1 MVEPQSINNLN
12 ILSIPMN
19 KEETDLVDKFK
30 ALIQKENLIYNSQVI
45 DNNYLI
51 RFLRA
56 RKLKIEKALDMFKK
70 YIQWRDEI
78 KVDDIFND
86 DFPEEADILSI
97 YPQGLHKVDKEG
109 RPIYYELL
117 GKLNIDDLLKKTS
130 FDRLLKYTI
139 RNFEY
144 YLSTAFPA
152 ASKSVGRNISQF
164 FSIIDLKGFN
174 KKLLS
179 KKVYEHIKISTTSLQ
194 NYYPE
199 ILGMSF
205 IINSN
210 LVFKACWTVI
220 KPFLDDKTKNKIHL
234 IGSDYKKTLLKHI
247 SEENIPNFFGGSCKC
262 TERGCLFSN
271 AGPWNNGDEIKL
283 KVPLDKLPTDEGEP
297 NVEND
302 EVIGDLADMQI
313 NNEENGNIQEES

>member
-1 MVEPQSINNLN
+1 MVEPQSVNDIN
-12 ILSIPMN
+12 ILVIPMS
-19 KEETDLVDKFK
+19 KDESDLLDKFK
-30 ALIQKENLIYNSQVI
+30 AVIQKENLIYNSQVI

-56 RKLKIEKALDMFKK
+56 RKLKIEKALEMFKK
-70 YIQWRDEI
+70 YIQWRDEM
-78 KVDDIFND
+78 KVDDIFKD
-86 DFPEEADILSI
+86 EFPEESDILSI

-117 GKLNIDDLLKKTS
+117 GKLKIDDLLKKTS

-139 RNFEY
+139 RNFEF

-152 ASKSVGRNISQF
+152 ASRTAGKNISQF

-179 KKVYEHIKISTTSLQ
+179 KKVYEHIKISSTSLQ
-194 NYYPE
+194 NFYPE
-199 ILGMSF
+199 ILGMSY

-234 IGSDYKKTLLKHI
+234 IGSDYKKTLLKFI
-247 SEENIPNFFGGSCKC
+247 SEENLPNFFGGSCKC

-271 AGPWNNGDEIKL
+271 AGPWSNGEEIKL
-283 KVPLDKLPTDEGEP
+283 KVPLDKLPTDEGES
-297 NVEND
+297 NADND
-302 EVIGDLADMQI
+302 EVIGDIGEMQI
-313 NNEENGNIQEES
+313 NEENGNSQEEN